1 MKKSPVKYASIPYMV
16 FKSIAQREKVV
27 EDIKTK
33 LIEDQNKID
42 HIQPSLVF
50 YRGDNRNPESIRAA
64 GGFFGR
70 APITVEHARYIVP
83 FWVSKDMKQRWKVN
97 TGNFGDTPIV
107 ATSISEGHKGDY
119 HYKIEIPIPQE
130 RKAPQPYYNSLNEEG
145 ASAVSASGLLLPFM
159 LHEKEKLKDS
169 HIIGLHYDDE
179 VAFFTGIPKRWI
191 TKWKKISEH
200 GDWETFEQ

>member
-107 ATSISEGHKGDY
+107 ATSISGVIKV
-119 HYKIEIPIPQE
+119 ITTT
-130 RKAPQPYYNSLNEEG
+130 
-145 ASAVSASGLLLPFM
+145 
-159 LHEKEKLKDS
+159 KLKYQS
-169 HIIGLHYDDE
+169 H
-179 VAFFTGIPKRWI
+179 KRGKHHNHTTI
-191 TKWKKISEH
+191 L
-200 GDWETFEQ
+200 